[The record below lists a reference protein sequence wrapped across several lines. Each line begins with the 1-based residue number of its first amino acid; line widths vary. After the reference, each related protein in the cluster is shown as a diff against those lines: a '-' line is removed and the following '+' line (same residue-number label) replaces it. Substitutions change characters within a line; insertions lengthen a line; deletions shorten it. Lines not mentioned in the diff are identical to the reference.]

1 MSLDHFDLVPWQ
13 GGLKLFEFRDTAR
26 TFRKVPN
33 RNKTNSSLKP
43 NKCHSKYVCFGSQMT
58 HEEREICLKICLFGF
73 PEMLV
78 IRSATT
84 AAHEVVSSSTLIG
97 PFEFEHTRKF
107 NGCSHSR
114 SDLNGPVRVEDET
127 TFEQLLSRA

>member
-1 MSLDHFDLVPWQ
+1 MFTIFDETNEFGHHFDLVPWQ

-58 HEEREICLKICLFGF
+58 HEEREISLKICLFGF
-73 PEMLV
+73 PETLV

-97 PFEFEHTRKF
+97 PFEFLSTRANLTAAHT
-107 NGCSHSR
+107 HA
-114 SDLNGPVRVEDET
+114 
-127 TFEQLLSRA
+127 QI